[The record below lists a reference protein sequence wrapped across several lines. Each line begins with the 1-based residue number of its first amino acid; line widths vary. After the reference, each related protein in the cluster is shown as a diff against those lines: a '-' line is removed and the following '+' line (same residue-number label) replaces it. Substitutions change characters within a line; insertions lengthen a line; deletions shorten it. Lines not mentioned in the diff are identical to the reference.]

1 MHSDSNIGLGAW
13 EQLLS
18 PTVSWSLCPN
28 TLLDILQPREL
39 TGGWNGLSQNLH
51 LFIDPFH
58 FLEPMALV
66 WWYLNLAC
74 SLWAPSS
81 Y

>member
-1 MHSDSNIGLGAW
+1 MFLSLGCEDYLRKHMHSDSNVALGAW

-18 PTVSWSLCPN
+18 SAVSWSLSPN

-39 TGGWNGLSQNLH
+39 TGGWNGLSQILPPF
-51 LFIDPFH
+51 LDPFH

-66 WWYLNLAC
+66 W
-74 SLWAPSS
+74 
-81 Y
+81 